1 MLDTKTIL
9 IIASSGGG
17 GLIQAANAKEQQ
29 IRLKY
34 PHIRIIRKDLLKDW
48 VGKWMGWAA
57 VAMWNS
63 AQKSGNVK
71 ALKFLCISIAISDV
85 LFAPY
90 VFFKT
95 LAILYKEDVDHIID
109 TQPLCTGSIIKALR
123 FFHRK
128 KRKQICLEKVLVDL
142 PTPKATHYFRSIRRL
157 SGKDRAYLKVTTIP
171 PYLQE
176 GETALEF
183 WTKHCRLQEKQVNY
197 EPFYVR
203 QSFFHYHKKP
213 RLPQPFSINAKIKNI
228 EELKLIQNAVSRG
241 AIEAHWK
248 TDEVELVIQPQDLV
262 FTILLGSQPA
272 FEGSLNYVRQFLDL
286 AREHRHLGV
295 VGHLFVFCA
304 NHRPQE
310 KSLLK
315 SVSELVAQTED
326 YPACFSVVPLSF
338 QNDEVIAPLFH
349 RSDSTCTRSGGQTL
363 MELMCVGPKHI
374 WIHSE
379 SKKKKWKTDLDLL
392 EGIAGWEAA
401 NALYMQQVYGAKIV
415 TPYSFVSHA
424 KELFTEGREPLHHL
438 TESR

>member
-1 MLDTKTIL
+1 MLNIKTVL

-29 IRLKY
+29 LRLQY
-34 PHIRIIRKDLLKDW
+34 PHIRVIRKDLLKDW
-48 VGKWMGWAA
+48 IPKWMGRGAI
-57 VAMWNS
+57 AMWNS
-63 AQKSGNVK
+63 AQKSGNVR
-71 ALKFLCISIAISDV
+71 ALKFLCMSILISDF
-85 LFAPY
+85 LFSSY
-90 VFFKT
+90 VFFQT
-95 LAILYKEDVDHIID
+95 LKILRQENVDHIID

-123 FFHRK
+123 FFYRK
-128 KRKQICLEKVLVDL
+128 NKKKVTLEKVLVDL

-157 SGKDRAYLKVTTIP
+157 SNKDRTYLQVTTIP
-171 PYLQE
+171 PCLQD
-176 GETALEF
+176 GETTEEF
-183 WTKHCRLQEKQVNY
+183 WAKHCRLAEKQIRY

-213 RLPQPFSINAKIKNI
+213 RLSEPFSVKAKIKNQ
-228 EELKLIQNAVSRG
+228 EELQLIQNAVCKGPIQASWHT
-241 AIEAHWK
+241 E
-248 TDEVELVIQPQDLV
+248 EVEFTIQPQDLV

-286 AREHRHLGV
+286 AREFQHLGV

-310 KSLLK
+310 NSLLK
-315 SVSELVAQTED
+315 SVSDLVAQTEA
-326 YPACFSVVPLSF
+326 YPPNFSVVPLSF
-338 QNDEVIAPLFH
+338 QNDGVIAPLFY

-363 MELMCVGPKHI
+363 MELMCVGTKHI

-379 SKKKKWKTDLDLL
+379 SKKKTWKTDLDLL

-415 TPYSFVSHA
+415 TPYSFA
-424 KELFTEGREPLHHL
+424 KYARELFYKAR
-438 TESR
+438 